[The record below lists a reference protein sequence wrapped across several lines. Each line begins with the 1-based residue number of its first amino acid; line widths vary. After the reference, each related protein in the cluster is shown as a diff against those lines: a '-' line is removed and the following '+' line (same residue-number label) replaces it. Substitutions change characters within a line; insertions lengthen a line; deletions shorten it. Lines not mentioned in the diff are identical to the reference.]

1 MKRIKVEKIAWE
13 KGYYVNGLGEVYS
26 KWRQLSLNN
35 YKGYLCFTIRIDD
48 KPRRVNVHR
57 MQAYQKFKDK
67 IYEDNIVV
75 RHLNGN
81 SLDNT
86 FNNIGIGSQSENMFD
101 RPREERTKHGR
112 LAASFNIKYPKELID
127 EMKTF
132 YNNCKSYKQ
141 TMEKYN
147 LSSKGTLWHILKAR

>member
-1 MKRIKVEKIAWE
+1 MERIKVEKIAWE
-13 KGYYVNGLGEVYS
+13 KGYYVNGLDEVYS

-35 YKGYLCFTIRIDD
+35 YKGYLYFTIRIDD
-48 KPRRVNVHR
+48 KPRKVNVHR

-101 RPREERTKHGR
+101 RPREERIKHGR

-127 EMKTF
+127 EMKVF
-132 YNNCKSYKQ
+132 YNNCKSYKK

-147 LSSKGTLWHILKAR
+147 ISSKGTLWHILKVR

>member
-1 MKRIKVEKIAWE
+1 MERIKVEKIAWE

-35 YKGYLCFTIRIDD
+35 YKGYLYFTIRIDD
-48 KPRRVNVHR
+48 KPRKVNVHR

-101 RPREERTKHGR
+101 RPREERIKHGR

-127 EMKTF
+127 EMKVF
-132 YNNCKSYKQ
+132 YNNCKSYKK

-147 LSSKGTLWHILKAR
+147 ISSKGTLWHILKVR

>member
-1 MKRIKVEKIAWE
+1 
-13 KGYYVNGLGEVYS
+13 
-26 KWRQLSLNN
+26 
-35 YKGYLCFTIRIDD
+35 
-48 KPRRVNVHR
+48 

-101 RPREERTKHGR
+101 RPREERIKHGR
-112 LAASFNIKYPKELID
+112 LAASFNIKYHKELID
-127 EMKTF
+127 EMKEF

-147 LSSKGTLWHILKAR
+147 LSSKGAL

>member
-1 MKRIKVEKIAWE
+1 MERIKVEKIAWE

-35 YKGYLCFTIRIDD
+35 YKGYLYFTIRIDD
-48 KPRRVNVHR
+48 RPRKVNVHR

-101 RPREERTKHGR
+101 RPREERIKHGR

-127 EMKTF
+127 EMKVF
-132 YNNCKSYKQ
+132 YNNCKSYKK

-147 LSSKGTLWHILKAR
+147 ISSKGTLWHILKVR

>member
-1 MKRIKVEKIAWE
+1 MKLNLSKE
-13 KGYYVNGLGEVYS
+13 YYT
-26 KWRQLSLNN
+26 
-35 YKGYLCFTIRIDD
+35 FTIRIGL
-48 KPRRVNVHR
+48 KTRRVRVHR

-101 RPREERTKHGR
+101 RPREERAKHGR

-127 EMKTF
+127 EMKAF

-147 LSSKGTLWHILKAR
+147 LSSKGTL